1 MRTVRAGA
9 ALAVPA
15 HPRALEVVLTQDCT
29 ITLPPARD
37 GAGLVL
43 LLRQDAVRRAVTW
56 AGPVTWLAGSPPAL
70 PAAGPALVTF
80 LAADTAWLGQAARP
94 APAAAGFTP
103 ADPTDTA
110 STSPVCMGLGA
121 TCKLTPVASGK
132 VLVTVTGQAQ
142 SLTAAANITVGCR
155 YGTGTAPANGAADT
169 GTRFGAVAD
178 PVVKPGATGISVP
191 FAFTGLLS
199 LTPGT
204 AYWLDIAAATGTT
217 ADHAKITDVGVTV
230 VEL

>member
-1 MRTVRAGA
+1 MRRVRAGA

-15 HPRALEVVLTQDCT
+15 RTRALEVVLTQDCT
-29 ITLPPARD
+29 ITLPAAPD
-37 GAGLVL
+37 GAELLL

-56 AGPVTWLAGSPPAL
+56 AGPVTWLAGSAPAL
-70 PAAGPALVTF
+70 PAAGVALVTF
-80 LAADTAWLGQAARP
+80 TAADTAWLGQAARV
-94 APAAAGFTP
+94 APVAAGFTP

-110 STSPVCMGLGA
+110 STSLVCMGLGGA
-121 TCKLTPVASGK
+121 CTVTPAASGK

-142 SLTAAANITVGCR
+142 SLTAAANITLGCR
-155 YGTGTAPANGAADT
+155 FGTGTAPVNGAADT
-169 GTRFGAVAD
+169 GTRFGAAAD
-178 PVVKPGATGISVP
+178 PVVKPVATGVSVP

-204 AYWLDIAAATGTT
+204 AYWLDVVAATGTG
-217 ADHAKITDVGVTV
+217 ADHAKVTDVGVTA